1 MLDKSRVLGY
11 RIRIGRDASRVS
23 ADSLTVVTD
32 YYIISDKQVWV
43 HIYSLSVL
51 SDTHNVG
58 VDFELVWLNC
68 LTLVTQS
75 PIVIVNFIRVNK
87 DIGLIFLDGL

>member
-32 YYIISDKQVWV
+32 YYIISDKQV
-43 HIYSLSVL
+43 
-51 SDTHNVG
+51 
-58 VDFELVWLNC
+58 
-68 LTLVTQS
+68 
-75 PIVIVNFIRVNK
+75 
-87 DIGLIFLDGL
+87 